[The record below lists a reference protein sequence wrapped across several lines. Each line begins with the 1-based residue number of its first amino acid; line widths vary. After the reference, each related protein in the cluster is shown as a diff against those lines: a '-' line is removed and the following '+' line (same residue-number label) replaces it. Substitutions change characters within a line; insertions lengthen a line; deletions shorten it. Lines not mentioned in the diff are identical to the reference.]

1 MSRHRKLT
9 QILRGWVAAAV
20 FLVLAMVG
28 PGCSTP
34 QNQSRPEAES
44 LSLPA
49 VASLDDYLAQKS
61 NDNPYI
67 YTSYGS
73 YEPFMI
79 DPLWFTPYWYA
90 APVYYFPA

>member
-1 MSRHRKLT
+1 
-9 QILRGWVAAAV
+9 
-20 FLVLAMVG
+20 MVG